1 MSPLTCGNLMGA
13 SSAGSGGGI
22 PANTAGSRPDTPVMG
37 VDVITLVT
45 AASAIT
51 GTGAWDTPSG
61 DVIIGTGACDVPN
74 GVTIGADIRAT
85 GTGAG
90 VITGDTGFVPAG
102 VIVRAAWTWDAML
115 APGVIIVAKLAA
127 REAGSG

>member
-1 MSPLTCGNLMGA
+1 MEA

-22 PANTAGSRPDTPVMG
+22 PANTAGSRPVTPAM

-51 GTGAWDTPSG
+51 GTGAGDPPSG

-85 GTGAG
+85 GTGVG